1 VVEEEGMNEMMDP
14 YDPSS
19 GMYVNLRRRMVQN
32 LKALGVEGTIL
43 EVAQTAYETT
53 LKTENILLT
62 PTEKKKLFSDV
73 LKLLFEDMNNSFDGK

>member
-1 VVEEEGMNEMMDP
+1 MAEEARMNEMLDP

-43 EVAQTAYETT
+43 EVAQTAYEAT

-73 LKLLFEDMNNSFDGK
+73 LKLLFEDMNNAFDGK

>member
-43 EVAQTAYETT
+43 EVTQTAYEKT
-53 LKTENILLT
+53 LKAENILLT

-73 LKLLFEDMNNSFDGK
+73 LKLLFEDMKDAFDGK

>member
-1 VVEEEGMNEMMDP
+1 MNEMLDP

-32 LKALGVEGTIL
+32 LKALGVEGSIL
-43 EVAQTAYETT
+43 EVAQTAYEAT

-62 PTEKKKLFSDV
+62 PLEKRKLFSDV
-73 LKLLFEDMNNSFDGK
+73 LKLLFEDMTNAFDGK

>member
-1 VVEEEGMNEMMDP
+1 MNKMMDP
-14 YDPSS
+14 YDPSN

-43 EVAQTAYETT
+43 EVAQTAYEAT

-62 PTEKKKLFSDV
+62 PIEKKKLFSDV
-73 LKLLFEDMNNSFDGK
+73 LKLLFEDMNNTFDGK

>member
-53 LKTENILLT
+53 LKAENILLT

-73 LKLLFEDMNNSFDGK
+73 LKLLFEDMNNTFDGK

>member
-14 YDPSS
+14 YDPSN

-43 EVAQTAYETT
+43 EVVQTAYEAT

-62 PTEKKKLFSDV
+62 PIEKKKLFSDV
-73 LKLLFEDMNNSFDGK
+73 LKLLLEDMNNAFDGK

>member
-1 VVEEEGMNEMMDP
+1 MLDP

-32 LKALGVEGTIL
+32 LKALGVEGSIL
-43 EVAQTAYETT
+43 EVAQTAYEAT

-62 PTEKKKLFSDV
+62 PLEKRKLFSDV
-73 LKLLFEDMNNSFDGK
+73 LKLLFEDMTNAFDGK